1 MTTYS
6 GRVWLMTHEGK
17 LIDDIDTD
25 MIYHNKYLAITVKS
39 QMGQYTFDNLKGYE
53 DFATKA
59 QKGDIVIVG
68 ANFGSGSSRQQ
79 AVDCFDDLG
88 VVCVVAKSYGAIY
101 KRNAINSGYP
111 ILTITELDQ
120 SMLASGDT
128 LSIDSDSGTIEKD
141 GLVVGK
147 IQPLST
153 VQKDILAAGNVFEYA
168 KGL

>member
-1 MTTYS
+1 MTVYN
-6 GRVWLMTHEGK
+6 GRIWLMLENNE

-25 MIYHNKYLAITVKS
+25 MIYHNKYLAITDKS

-53 DFATKA
+53 DFAKKA
-59 QKGDIVIVG
+59 QPNDIVIVG
-68 ANFGSGSSRQQ
+68 ENFGSGSSRQQ

-88 VVCVVAKSYGAIY
+88 VICVMALSYGAIY

-111 ILTITELDQ
+111 ILTIKELDRSGLQ
-120 SMLASGDT
+120 SGDT
-128 LSIDSDSGTIEKD
+128 LNIDTDSGTIEKD
-141 GLVVGK
+141 GLVIGRT
-147 IQPLST
+147 QPLST